1 MRFKI
6 TILIYVVWYQTLRNP
21 SRLKCHCARLNFI
34 FSCILFQGGDQVD
47 LVPGGASIDVTSSN
61 VHDYVR
67 KYAEYRM
74 CKAPEK
80 ALEVSGI
87 LNFTFKHSWL
97 ACHSLVLI
105 VTGL

>member
-1 MRFKI
+1 M
-6 TILIYVVWYQTLRNP
+6 
-21 SRLKCHCARLNFI
+21 KCHCARLNFI
-34 FSCILFQGGDQVD
+34 FSCILFQGKDQVD

-87 LNFTFKHSWL
+87 LNFTFKHPWFV
-97 ACHSLVLI
+97 CHSLMLI
-105 VTGL
+105 LTGL